1 MNLDGIAAGWM
12 AVLSLASVVSSYFSF
27 ISNWSLYS
35 ILGLEKTWINR
46 ETIVEINNALAMLL
60 S

>member
-12 AVLSLASVVSSYFSF
+12 AVLSLASVESSYFSF